1 MKFKKIMLIT
11 LILLSVLTVS
21 AVSASE
27 NNATNEVITLENNEN
42 IDNLTVESSNN
53 DILEQPI
60 ANENDNELKASI
72 NNDSSQSTVLS
83 VCSDES
89 TVLSVSINQS
99 DILSASSTSYSSSK
113 VVKTTK
119 KISGT
124 KVIAFKKSKY
134 YPVKKTL
141 KTKDTLYSIYPA
153 NPNGQFGKGITL
165 QIVRN
170 GLSGYALHTK
180 VKKVKFYY
188 KNQKT
193 GKYKIKTVTKIKNDK
208 ICIFIK
214 SSLIKGYKP
223 IKAKIWY
230 TSR

>member
-1 MKFKKIMLIT
+1 MKFKNILLIT
-11 LILLSVLTVS
+11 LVLLSVLTIS
-21 AVSASE
+21 AVSASQ
-27 NNATNEVITLENNEN
+27 NNATNEVIKLEDTKN

-53 DILEQPI
+53 DILEQPT
-60 ANENDNELKASI
+60 ANEDDCKLKASI
-72 NNDSSQSTVLS
+72 NNDSS
-83 VCSDES
+83 ES
-89 TVLSVSINQS
+89 TVLSLCINKS
-99 DILSASSTSYSSSK
+99 DILSASATYSTSNNVLKSS
-113 VVKTTK
+113 K

-124 KVIAFKKSKY
+124 KIIAFKKSEY

-141 KTKDTLYSIYPA
+141 KTKDTLYSSYTT
-153 NPNGQFGKGITL
+153 NPNGQMGRGLTL
-165 QIVRN
+165 VIVNN
-170 GLSGYALHTK
+170 GLSGYPLHTK

-188 KNQKT
+188 KNKKT

-208 ICIFIK
+208 IYISIK